1 MQTRSTSHPV
11 GWLEP
16 ESQII
21 PSVGRMWR
29 KQNPH
34 ALLERRADGAAAAE
48 NSLAVPRRR
57 EQGDHLTQHF
67 PLVLP
72 RRREHTCPHV
82 NLHTDIRTAS
92 LVRVERRREPTCAWP
107 GEWKSRVVCP
117 RGGTLPDHDEE
128 WNPYPRFAG
137 LSSEYVMLK

>member
-21 PSVGRMWR
+21 TIVGRMWR

-57 EQGDHLTQHF
+57 EQGDHLTSTF
-67 PLVLP
+67 P
-72 RRREHTCPHV
+72 
-82 NLHTDIRTAS
+82 
-92 LVRVERRREPTCAWP
+92 
-107 GEWKSRVVCP
+107 
-117 RGGTLPDHDEE
+117 
-128 WNPYPRFAG
+128 
-137 LSSEYVMLK
+137 